1 MHPRPELT
9 LPEKE
14 FLHAWIWAEA
24 HAQDAGA
31 SLVKKQQ
38 IENAPFAAP
47 MLADIAVAT
56 LSPDEQVAVANS
68 PNPLGKPSWPWAS
81 AAELLVRHQESRAWL
96 ENSRFCATATTMPK
110 QLPAAT
116 IN

>member
-9 LPEKE
+9 LPENE
-14 FLHAWIWAEA
+14 FLHAWMWAEA

-56 LSPDEQVAVANS
+56 LSPAQQVAVANS
-68 PNPLGKPSWPWAS
+68 PKPLGKPSWPWAFEL
-81 AAELLVRHQESRAWL
+81 ELLARHQEAKAWL
-96 ENSRFCATATTMPK
+96 ENSRFCATAGGTP
-110 QLPAAT
+110 
-116 IN
+116 